1 MTRDP
6 SFLHPE
12 DPIAFAI
19 NKMAMGGYRHIPI
32 LRPTEPP

>member
-6 SFLHPE
+6 SFVHPE

-19 NKMAMGGYRHIPI
+19 NKMAMGGYRHVPV
-32 LRPTEPP
+32 